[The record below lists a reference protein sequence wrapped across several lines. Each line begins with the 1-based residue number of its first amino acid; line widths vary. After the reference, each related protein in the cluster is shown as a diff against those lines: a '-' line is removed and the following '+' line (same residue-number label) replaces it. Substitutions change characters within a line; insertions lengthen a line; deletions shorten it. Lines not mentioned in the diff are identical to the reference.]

1 MGYFVQH
8 QNLILDKKTFP
19 DPKQMIRGDVY
30 ELRYKSKTS
39 TKDRYIVLALN
50 VYAKTSGGKLKYLL
64 HCLDLDEIPV
74 IHMKKLLSR
83 SEGVER
89 RLDAGL
95 EHQRMLITGRNTAY
109 YDKEVKQLQKQLP
122 GIYKTFSISDISRVE
137 LCNYNFTKVMDT
149 NLKKKFG
156 LLEDEN

>member
-50 VYAKTSGGKLKYLL
+50 VYAKTSGGKQKYLL
-64 HCLDLDEIPV
+64 HCL
-74 IHMKKLLSR
+74 
-83 SEGVER
+83 
-89 RLDAGL
+89 
-95 EHQRMLITGRNTAY
+95 
-109 YDKEVKQLQKQLP
+109 
-122 GIYKTFSISDISRVE
+122 
-137 LCNYNFTKVMDT
+137 
-149 NLKKKFG
+149 
-156 LLEDEN
+156 